1 MHFNMIMYVL
11 SHALGPMG
19 RYSILSFRISTVF
32 DINPLKFVRFQNS
45 RYFENSRSFS
55 CLALPFSLSFSYFKC
70 KSRKQFRRKQF
81 RSFFYHFRPFS
92 SLLKYIMHSAIMFK
106 SSRQSESVF
115 VSSHLEPEQRKQHF

>member
-1 MHFNMIMYVL
+1 MHLNMIMYVL

-19 RYSILSFRISTVF
+19 RYSVLSFRISTVF
-32 DINPLKFVRFQNS
+32 DINPLKFVRFRNS

-55 CLALPFSLSFSYFKC
+55 CLALPFSLSFSCFKC
-70 KSRKQFRRKQF
+70 KNRKQF
-81 RSFFYHFRPFS
+81 RSFFYRFRPFS